1 MIYRYLIT
9 LLLVCMCLD
18 TTAQEPLLHTPEEAA
33 LLQKIKNEKI
43 PDSLCDYYDM
53 LGAYYFN
60 NGYFAKAQEHFLTR
74 LKIAEQ
80 LGLKRTISATCNNI
94 ASVYNEMGKPDEA
107 IPFIERAIKEVQG
120 LKNNTILLSN
130 YYMTLGNAH
139 YIKYMYKEAIADYE
153 QSLKLVLNTR
163 DSLEAGAVYRN
174 IGAAFQQSGNAQM
187 AVNYFKKS
195 LQYRILSRDTA
206 KIFYSYC
213 GIADMYNIMHR
224 YDSAAVYLAY
234 CAPLLPYVSD
244 ALYMMREYH
253 YALYAVY
260 SQTGKLQQA
269 LDEQIA
275 YHKFKDS
282 IVNEDNLSALSDEKN
297 KYLLEKKD
305 LEVTRHRELAV
316 REKRMRILLSVVL
329 VLAIVSLAAFIFW
342 LRVRQRAKLV
352 QEQLKRQEGERN
364 MLIEGQE
371 SERRRIARELHD
383 GLVQELT
390 AIVLNLQTRE
400 EVNRADLIEKVT
412 QAAREARNI
421 AHQMMPVSLMHLGLI
436 SALEDLFQ
444 QTYPLL
450 GIGYEFEHFTETEA
464 LSDAVSVSLY
474 RICQELVANS
484 VKHAGATL
492 VHILIRQTA
501 SQIILVFEDNGKGF
515 DVSLTRKG
523 IGMVS
528 ISTRVQ
534 YLNGE
539 LSFDTADGA
548 GTTAIVKI
556 PLHSTPATGLK

>member
-1 MIYRYLIT
+1 MMYRYLIT
-9 LLLVCMCLD
+9 LLLVCVCLD

-107 IPFIERAIKEVQG
+107 IPFIERAIKEAQG

-195 LQYRILSRDTA
+195 LHYRILSRDTA

-213 GIADMYNIMHR
+213 GIAEMYNIMHR

-342 LRVRQRAKLV
+342 LRVSQRAKLV

-515 DVSLTRKG
+515 DVSLTRKS